1 MDNGKQIRILISIGL
16 VFCVL
21 IIGYN
26 FFFVKEP
33 AETVILTDLNGSLSA
48 SSEEETAS
56 SGASSDVLRKV
67 NLNTATAEEL
77 QTLYRIG
84 PALAQRIIDY
94 RESVGKFQSV
104 EEIQNVSG
112 IGEKIYEGIREEI
125 EVS

>member
-1 MDNGKQIRILISIGL
+1 M
-16 VFCVL
+16 FCVL

-56 SGASSDVLRKV
+56 SGGSSDVLRKV

-84 PALAQRIIDY
+84 PALSQRIIDY
-94 RESVGKFQSV
+94 RESVGTFQSI

>member
-67 NLNTATAEEL
+67 NLNTAEEL

-94 RESVGKFQSV
+94 RESVGTFQSI